1 MLKIAAVVFCTL
13 IFLKAQSM
21 FMGGGHYLAL
31 LLSVLLVLVGP
42 LISIILA
49 HPWEVLE
56 KTWREATAKGP
67 APGLLTARLLP
78 EQVRELARIFH
89 DHGPRGLEEAGR
101 RLDNAFLR
109 QGIGMVGDGYTA
121 ADIRRVLERN
131 FEMYLSGKEVRAA
144 ILGSLGRLAQSFGF
158 IGTIIGLMLVLGNL
172 GDKAEIGA
180 GVSLAL
186 FTTLYGLLF
195 ANFLY
200 LPLHRAYLEKIRA
213 EYHQFLVIVEG
224 VAGMAAG
231 ECSQRIY
238 HKLTNSLAEESGGG
252 RRALKADG
260 PALPLFTST
269 GA

>member
-1 MLKIAAVVFCTL
+1 MVKIAAIVFCTL
-13 IFLKAQSM
+13 VFLKAQSM
-21 FMGGGHYLAL
+21 FMGGGHYPAL
-31 LLSVLLVLVGP
+31 VLSVLLVLVGP
-42 LISIILA
+42 LVSIILA
-49 HPWEVLE
+49 HPWEVIAR
-56 KTWREATAKGP
+56 TWREATAKTP
-67 APGLLTARLLP
+67 AAGRFAGSRLP
-78 EQVRELARIFH
+78 EQIREMARILH
-89 DHGPRGLEEAGR
+89 DHGPRELEKTAR
-101 RLDNAFLR
+101 RLDNPFLR
-109 QGIGMVGDGYTA
+109 QGIGMVTDGYAA

-131 FEMYLSGKEVRAA
+131 FEIYLSGKEVRAA

-180 GVSLAL
+180 GVSMAL

-213 EYHQFLVIVEG
+213 EYHQFLVIAEG

-238 HKLTNSLAEESGGG
+238 HKLTNSLAEENSGM
-252 RRALKADG
+252 RRAIKAEG
-260 PALPLFTST
+260 PALPLLNST